1 MVSVSCSIIL
11 LRSWFEQ
18 TVGCPAHFRTCFNSI
33 DIVLH
38 EQFAKNVLDYDKDDM
53 DTSTYENFNTWI
65 HALLLD
71 PSEYTTV

>member
-1 MVSVSCSIIL
+1 M
-11 LRSWFEQ
+11 
-18 TVGCPAHFRTCFNSI
+18 

-38 EQFAKNVLDYDKDDM
+38 EQFAKNVLDYDKEDM
-53 DTSTYENFNTWI
+53 DTNTYEKFNIWI

>member
-1 MVSVSCSIIL
+1 M
-11 LRSWFEQ
+11 
-18 TVGCPAHFRTCFNSI
+18 

-38 EQFAKNVLDYDKDDM
+38 EHFITNVLDCDKADI
-53 DTSTYENFNTWI
+53 DTSTYEKFNAWI